1 MQGPP
6 KRSGGGQT
14 SPRLTSPPVFSPPPL
29 SEGATPG
36 KSNLK
41 HGSQQR
47 KQTLSE
53 SDSSSTL
60 LPEIPTIE
68 VLSASV
74 TEEGGGGGGGGKT
87 PVKVRFADEVEAEER
102 QSAKA
107 EEREGSKVKAEDG
120 KVPIKAVEE
129 KEREVIE
136 MDSVDFDK
144 VTGTSTPIT
153 EDSPN
158 LSKQH
163 DDKTSSA
170 GQSLGSVATSLSSST
185 EEEREDVLTTAAE
198 RVSPREEMSEPSNR
212 GISESHTQGERAGQS
227 LGGGADHGGE
237 ERESVVVAA
246 VGEKVSAQGETSKRD
261 ALEPD
266 TQGVRETDAGPS
278 SGTQA
283 DSVTV
288 ESDICTSEAT
298 GQS

>member
-1 MQGPP
+1 M
-6 KRSGGGQT
+6 
-14 SPRLTSPPVFSPPPL
+14 
-29 SEGATPG
+29 
-36 KSNLK
+36 
-41 HGSQQR
+41 
-47 KQTLSE
+47 SE
-53 SDSSSTL
+53 SGSSSTL

-74 TEEGGGGGGGGKT
+74 TEEGGGGGGGGGGGKT

-102 QSAKA
+102 ESAKA
-107 EEREGSKVKAEDG
+107 EERVKAEDG